1 MQVLNLDTLEWAN
14 GAIFDFEYD
23 EELIRILEKTGD
35 KDTFL
40 FEQI

>member
-1 MQVLNLDTLEWAN
+1 MQVLNLDSLEWAN
-14 GAIFDFEYD
+14 AELFDFEYD

-35 KDTFL
+35 KDTIM